1 MKIYIS
7 GKITGDRR
15 YKAKFREV
23 EKKLAAAG
31 HIVLNPA
38 TAPEGLRPVDYMR
51 LCFAMMEA
59 ADVVLFMQNYQ
70 NSRGAVPKERWQEA
84 AKNLEELGNV
94 LAAGFL
100 KQNKDGRGK
109 EDADALM
116 ADIVLACMA
125 LHHVAEFATDKC
137 RIIPL
142 PGKDGG

>member
-1 MKIYIS
+1 MENTEK
-7 GKITGDRR
+7 
-15 YKAKFREV
+15 V
-23 EKKLAAAG
+23 EIG
-31 HIVLNPA
+31 Y
-38 TAPEGLRPVDYMR
+38 T
-51 LCFAMMEA
+51 
-59 ADVVLFMQNYQ
+59 
-70 NSRGAVPKERWQEA
+70 VPKERWQEA

-100 KQNKDGRGK
+100 KQNK

>member
-59 ADVVLFMQNYQ
+59 ADIM
-70 NSRGAVPKERWQEA
+70 
-84 AKNLEELGNV
+84 
-94 LAAGFL
+94 
-100 KQNKDGRGK
+100 
-109 EDADALM
+109 
-116 ADIVLACMA
+116 LACMA
-125 LHHVAEFATDKC
+125 LYHVAEFATDKC

>member
-1 MKIYIS
+1 M
-7 GKITGDRR
+7 
-15 YKAKFREV
+15 
-23 EKKLAAAG
+23 
-31 HIVLNPA
+31 
-38 TAPEGLRPVDYMR
+38 
-51 LCFAMMEA
+51 
-59 ADVVLFMQNYQ
+59 
-70 NSRGAVPKERWQEA
+70 
-84 AKNLEELGNV
+84 

-142 PGKDGG
+142 PGKNGG